1 MPKQDGDVSE
11 HIERLSSSISKQVTN
26 AKTRHHNFFEDMRD
40 FSEDAGGE
48 ADESLDE
55 DEYLLENYFD
65 ESYDRSSHQ
74 LKFIFYGYKI
84 IGNFAWKAIR
94 YLSILNNLFLLILSV
109 THWSHKLI
117 SLGIP
122 PLTHPNTSGISE
134 TNLHCHLVMT
144 ALRLFFKVKIPPLT

>member
-1 MPKQDGDVSE
+1 MPKQQEGDVSE

-48 ADESLDE
+48 SLDE

-74 LKFIFYGYKI
+74 LKFIFL
-84 IGNFAWKAIR
+84 W
-94 YLSILNNLFLLILSV
+94 V
-109 THWSHKLI
+109 
-117 SLGIP
+117 
-122 PLTHPNTSGISE
+122 
-134 TNLHCHLVMT
+134 
-144 ALRLFFKVKIPPLT
+144 